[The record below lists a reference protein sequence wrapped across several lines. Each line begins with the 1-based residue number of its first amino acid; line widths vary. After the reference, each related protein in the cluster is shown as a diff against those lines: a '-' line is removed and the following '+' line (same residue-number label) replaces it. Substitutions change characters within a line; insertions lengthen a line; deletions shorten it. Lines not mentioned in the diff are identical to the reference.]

1 MNRMLTGD
9 GEMTIVTPV
18 ILCGGGGTR
27 LWPLSTPRTPKQF
40 LPLTGPRS
48 MVAETLERV
57 SDDSL
62 FGPAMA
68 IGSSRHR
75 HELTRELPGVQLVL
89 EPMGRNS
96 APAIAAAS
104 LLAKPDDILLIL
116 PADHHIKDVAAF
128 HRAIRTAQPAACEG
142 QIVTFGINPDFPAA
156 GYGYIE
162 ATDSP
167 NAAKPVARFVEKPDA
182 ETARTYIETGRFYWN
197 AGIFM
202 FTAQVMRDA
211 LAAHAPDI
219 LDSVRAALDESG
231 QIDRAAFARCRSE
244 SIDYAVMEAADNIAV
259 MPVSMGW
266 SDVGD
271 FRAVHALHAEASH
284 DPKVL
289 RGAVVAPDAERVF
302 IQSSGPKVAVHGL
315 DAIAVIAT
323 RDAVLVSSLDGAAG
337 IKKAVSGIQT
347 LGQTLLRADQRGHL
361 GDWLWDRVMPAW
373 AARAIAPDGGLV
385 EGLSLEGEPLLD
397 HPRRGRVAP
406 RQLYSF
412 ARAKQL
418 GWNPDGAADT
428 VIEAALTFLDGPARS
443 PQGGWAHR
451 FDSQG
456 KVSDPRRD
464 LYDHAFVALAGA
476 QLAALGD
483 PRGEALAQEA
493 FTVIDDLFKDDIY
506 GGWVDHETG
515 GGGKLSNPH
524 MHLLEASLR
533 HYEVMGDPASAERI
547 QTLATLFERFMFA
560 PETGAVLER
569 FGPDWTRIRDDRI
582 EPGHCYEWI
591 FLLSEVDRLVGRDCG
606 SWVRRIHGFAESQGI
621 KDGLA
626 LDSLGPVETSYRLWP
641 QLERLRTYITL
652 GSPQAPVKAMA
663 DEIIS
668 LYLNKGPTHGW
679 VDRVD
684 ADRQPSVSMVPAS
697 MIYHLMTGLAPF
709 ITPPKG

>member
-1 MNRMLTGD
+1 
-9 GEMTIVTPV
+9 MTKVTPV

-40 LPLTGPRS
+40 LPLTGPKS
-48 MVAETLERV
+48 MVAETLARV
-57 SDDSL
+57 SDDGL

-75 HELTRELPGVQLVL
+75 DALQQELPGVRLVL

-96 APAIAAAS
+96 APAIAAAT
-104 LLAKPDDILLIL
+104 LLADPDEILLIL

-128 HRAIRTAQPAACEG
+128 HRTIRNAQPAACEG
-142 QIVTFGINPDFPAA
+142 QIVTFGIKPDFPAT

-162 ATDSP
+162 ALPADS
-167 NAAKPVARFVEKPDA
+167 AAKPVARFVEKPDV

-202 FTAQVMRDA
+202 FTARVMREA

-219 LDSVRAALDESG
+219 LESVQAALTEDG
-231 QIDRAAFARCRSE
+231 QLDRTAFSRCRSE
-244 SIDYAVMEAADNIAV
+244 SIDYAVMETANNISV
-259 MPVSMGW
+259 LPVSMGW

-284 DPKVL
+284 DPVVL
-289 RGAVVAPDAERVF
+289 RGAVVAPGAERVF

-315 DAIAVIAT
+315 DAITVIAT

-337 IKKAVSGIQT
+337 IKPAVSAIQT
-347 LGQTLLRADQRGHL
+347 LGQTLLRADQRQRL
-361 GDWLWDRVMPAW
+361 GDWLWNTVMPGW
-373 AARAIAPDGGLV
+373 AARAIDPETGGFF
-385 EGLSLEGEPLLD
+385 EGLDMAGEAVSGM
-397 HPRRGRVAP
+397 PRRGRVAP
-406 RQLYSF
+406 RQLFSF

-418 GWNPDGAADT
+418 GWNPEGSADA
-428 VIEAALTFLDGPARS
+428 VIEAAIAFLNGPARA
-443 PQGGWAHR
+443 PQGGWAHG
-451 FDSQG
+451 FDGQG
-456 KVSDPRRD
+456 QINDPRRD
-464 LYDHAFVALAGA
+464 FYDHAFVALAGA
-476 QLAALGD
+476 ELAALGD
-483 PRGEALAQEA
+483 ARGQALAEEA
-493 FTVIDDLFKDDIY
+493 FALIDQLFADEIY

-533 HYEVMGDPASAERI
+533 YYEVMGDPASADRI
-547 QTLATLFERFMFA
+547 QTIATLFERFMFA

-591 FLLSEVDRLVGRDCG
+591 YLLSETDRLVGRDCG
-606 SWVRRIHGFAESQGI
+606 SWVRRIHAFTESHGI
-621 KDGLA
+621 RDGMA
-626 LDSLGPVETSYRLWP
+626 LNVLGNGDAGYRLWP

-652 GSPQAPVKAMA
+652 GSPQAPVKAMI
-663 DEIIS
+663 DEIHDRF
-668 LYLNKGPTHGW
+668 LNPGPAHGW
-679 VDRVD
+679 VDRLDQDFEPAVTH
-684 ADRQPSVSMVPAS
+684 VPAS
-697 MIYHLMTGLAPF
+697 MIYHLMTGIAPF
-709 ITPPKG
+709 VARPTSDR

>member
-1 MNRMLTGD
+1 
-9 GEMTIVTPV
+9 MTKVMPV

-40 LPLTGPRS
+40 LPLTGTQS
-48 MVAETLERV
+48 MVAETLARV

-62 FGPAMA
+62 FNPAMA
-68 IGSSRHR
+68 IGSFRHKDQ
-75 HELTRELPGVQLVL
+75 LQAELPGVRLVL

-96 APAIAAAS
+96 APAIAAAA
-104 LLAKPDDILLIL
+104 LLADPDEILLIL
-116 PADHHIKDVAAF
+116 PADHHIKDVPAF
-128 HRAIRTAQPAACEG
+128 HRAIRNAQPAACEG
-142 QIVTFGINPDFPAA
+142 QIVTFGINPDFPAT

-162 ATDSP
+162 ATESA

-202 FTAQVMRDA
+202 FTAQVMVDA

-219 LDSVRAALDESG
+219 LDSVKAALTEDG
-231 QIDRAAFARCRSE
+231 QLDRTLFAQCRSE
-244 SIDYAVMEAADNIAV
+244 SIDYAVMEAANNIAV
-259 MPVSMGW
+259 LPVSMGW

-271 FRAVHALHAEASH
+271 FRAVHALHAEATH

-289 RGAVVAPDAERVF
+289 RGAVVAPGAERVF

-337 IKKAVSGIQT
+337 IKPAVSGIQS
-347 LGQTLLRADQRGHL
+347 LGQTLLRADQRKSL
-361 GDWLWDRVMPAW
+361 GDWLWNTVMPGW
-373 AARAIAPDGGLV
+373 AARAVDPASGGFV
-385 EGLSLEGEPLLD
+385 EGLDLSGEAASQL
-397 HPRRGRVAP
+397 HRRGRVAP
-406 RQLYSF
+406 RQLFSF

-418 GWNPDGAADT
+418 GWNPDGAADQ
-428 VIEAALTFLDGPARS
+428 VIDAAMAFLNGPARA
-443 PQGGWAHR
+443 PQGGWAHG
-451 FDSQG
+451 FDAHG
-456 KVSDPRRD
+456 KINDPRRD

-476 QLAALGD
+476 ELAGLGD
-483 PRGEALAQEA
+483 PRGEALAEEA
-493 FTVIDDLFKDDIY
+493 FALIDDLFADDIY

-533 HYEVMGDPASAERI
+533 HFEVMGDPASAKRI
-547 QTLATLFERFMFA
+547 QTIATLFERFMFA

-591 FLLSEVDRLVGRDCG
+591 YLLSETDRLVGRDCG
-606 SWVRRIHGFAESQGI
+606 SWLRRIYAFAESNGI
-621 KDGLA
+621 REGLA
-626 LDSLGPVETSYRLWP
+626 LNVLGNGDVGYRLWP

-652 GSPQAPVKAMA
+652 GSPQAPVKAMI
-663 DEIIS
+663 DEITTR
-668 LYLNKGPTHGW
+668 YLQKGPAHGW
-679 VDRVD
+679 VDRLDANFEPAVD
-684 ADRQPSVSMVPAS
+684 HVPAS
-697 MIYHLMTGLAPF
+697 MVYHLMTGIAPF
-709 ITPPKG
+709 VAPPKS

>member
-1 MNRMLTGD
+1 
-9 GEMTIVTPV
+9 MTKVTPV

-40 LPLTGPRS
+40 LPLTGPQS
-48 MVAETLERV
+48 MVAETLARV
-57 SDDSL
+57 SDDGL

-75 HELTRELPGVQLVL
+75 DALQQELPGVRLVL

-96 APAIAAAS
+96 APAIAAAT
-104 LLAKPDDILLIL
+104 LLADPDEILLIL

-128 HRAIRTAQPAACEG
+128 HRTIRNAQPAACEG
-142 QIVTFGINPDFPAA
+142 QIVTFGIKPDFPAT

-162 ATDSP
+162 ALPADS
-167 NAAKPVARFVEKPDA
+167 AAKPVARFVEKPDV

-219 LDSVRAALDESG
+219 LESVQAALTEDG
-231 QIDRAAFARCRSE
+231 QLDRTAFSRCRSE
-244 SIDYAVMEAADNIAV
+244 SIDYAVMETANNISV
-259 MPVSMGW
+259 LPVSMGW

-284 DPKVL
+284 DPVVL
-289 RGAVVAPDAERVF
+289 RGAVVAPGAERVF

-315 DAIAVIAT
+315 DAITVIAT

-337 IKKAVSGIQT
+337 IKPAVSAIQT
-347 LGQTLLRADQRGHL
+347 LGQTLLRADQRQRL
-361 GDWLWDRVMPAW
+361 GDWLWNTVMPGW
-373 AARAIAPDGGLV
+373 AARAIDPTTGGFV
-385 EGLSLEGEPLLD
+385 EGLDMAGEAASGM
-397 HPRRGRVAP
+397 PRRGRVAP
-406 RQLYSF
+406 RQLFSF

-418 GWNPDGAADT
+418 GWNPEGSADA
-428 VIEAALTFLDGPARS
+428 VIEAAIEFLNGPARA
-443 PQGGWAHR
+443 PQGGWAHG
-451 FDSQG
+451 FDGQG
-456 KVSDPRRD
+456 QINDPRRD
-464 LYDHAFVALAGA
+464 FYDHAFVALAGA
-476 QLAALGD
+476 ELAALGD
-483 PRGEALAQEA
+483 ARGQALAEEA
-493 FTVIDDLFKDDIY
+493 FALIDELFADDIY

-533 HYEVMGDPASAERI
+533 YYEVMGDQASADRI
-547 QTLATLFERFMFA
+547 QTIATLFERFMFA

-591 FLLSEVDRLVGRDCG
+591 YLLSETDRLVGRDCG
-606 SWVRRIHGFAESQGI
+606 SWVRRIHAFTESHGI
-621 KDGLA
+621 RDGMA
-626 LDSLGPVETSYRLWP
+626 LNVLGNGDAGYRLWP

-652 GSPQAPVKAMA
+652 GSPQAPVKAMI
-663 DEIIS
+663 DEIHDRF
-668 LYLNKGPTHGW
+668 LNPGPAHGW
-679 VDRVD
+679 VDRLDQDFEPAVTH
-684 ADRQPSVSMVPAS
+684 VPAS
-697 MIYHLMTGLAPF
+697 MIYHLMTGIAPF
-709 ITPPKG
+709 VARPTSDR

>member
-1 MNRMLTGD
+1 
-9 GEMTIVTPV
+9 MTKVTPV

-40 LPLTGPRS
+40 LPLTGPQS
-48 MVAETLERV
+48 MVAETLARV
-57 SDDSL
+57 SDDGL

-75 HELTRELPGVQLVL
+75 DALQQELPGVRLVL

-96 APAIAAAS
+96 APAIAAAT
-104 LLAKPDDILLIL
+104 LLADPDEILLIL

-128 HRAIRTAQPAACEG
+128 HRTIRNAQPAACEG
-142 QIVTFGINPDFPAA
+142 QIVTFGIKPDFPAT

-162 ATDSP
+162 ALPADS
-167 NAAKPVARFVEKPDA
+167 AAKPVARFVEKPDV

-202 FTAQVMRDA
+202 FTARVMREA

-219 LDSVRAALDESG
+219 LESVQAALTEDG
-231 QIDRAAFARCRSE
+231 QLDRTAFSKCRSE
-244 SIDYAVMEAADNIAV
+244 SIDYAVMEAANNISV
-259 MPVSMGW
+259 LPVSMGW

-284 DPKVL
+284 DPVVL
-289 RGAVVAPDAERVF
+289 RGAVVAPGAERVF

-315 DAIAVIAT
+315 DAISVIAT

-337 IKKAVSGIQT
+337 IKPAVSAIQT
-347 LGQTLLRADQRGHL
+347 LGQTLLRADQRQRL
-361 GDWLWDRVMPAW
+361 GDWLWNTVMPGW
-373 AARAIAPDGGLV
+373 AARAIDPATGGFV
-385 EGLSLEGEPLLD
+385 EGLDMAGEAASGM
-397 HPRRGRVAP
+397 PRRGRVAP
-406 RQLYSF
+406 RQLFSF

-418 GWNPDGAADT
+418 GWNPDGSADA
-428 VIEAALTFLDGPARS
+428 VIEAAIKFLNGPARA
-443 PQGGWAHR
+443 PQGGWAHG
-451 FDSQG
+451 FDGQG
-456 KVSDPRRD
+456 QINDPRRD
-464 LYDHAFVALAGA
+464 FYDHAFVALAGA
-476 QLAALGD
+476 ELAALGD
-483 PRGEALAQEA
+483 ARGQALAEEA
-493 FTVIDDLFKDDIY
+493 FALIDELFGDNLY

-533 HYEVMGDPASAERI
+533 YYEVMGDPASADRI
-547 QTLATLFERFMFA
+547 QTIATLFERFMFA

-591 FLLSEVDRLVGRDCG
+591 YLLSETDRLVGRDCG
-606 SWVRRIHGFAESQGI
+606 SWLRRIHAFTESHGI
-621 KDGLA
+621 RDGMA
-626 LDSLGPVETSYRLWP
+626 LNVLGNGDVGYRLWP

-652 GSPQAPVKAMA
+652 GSPQAPVKAMI
-663 DEIIS
+663 DEIHDRF
-668 LYLNKGPTHGW
+668 LNPGPAHGW
-679 VDRVD
+679 VDRLD
-684 ADRQPSVSMVPAS
+684 QDFEPAVSHVPAS
-697 MIYHLMTGLAPF
+697 MIYHLMTGIAPF
-709 ITPPKG
+709 VARPTSDR